1 MSPGSVVQKGG
12 ADVTLR
18 ELTDWGTSFGRSLKP
33 PCVVALSGDLG
44 AGKTTL
50 AQAICRGVGIRTD
63 VTSPTFSLVN
73 SYEVNGITVYHLD
86 LYRLRNERDLTNLG
100 WHEIVHGD
108 HIVLV
113 EWPERAGAELPADA
127 IHVALE
133 HVDGRDDLRR
143 LKAP

>member
-1 MSPGSVVQKGG
+1 MSPSAVNRRQVV
-12 ADVTLR
+12 
-18 ELTDWGTSFGRSLKP
+18 ELSQGELHDWGVALGQSLKP

-50 AQAICRGVGIRTD
+50 AQAICRGVGIRGD

-73 SYEVNGITVYHLD
+73 SYEVDGVTVYHLD
-86 LYRLRNERDLTNLG
+86 LYRLRNEQDLTNLG
-100 WHEIVHGD
+100 WHEIVHGQ

-113 EWPERAGAELPADA
+113 EWPERAGTELPAHA

-143 LKAP
+143 LSAP